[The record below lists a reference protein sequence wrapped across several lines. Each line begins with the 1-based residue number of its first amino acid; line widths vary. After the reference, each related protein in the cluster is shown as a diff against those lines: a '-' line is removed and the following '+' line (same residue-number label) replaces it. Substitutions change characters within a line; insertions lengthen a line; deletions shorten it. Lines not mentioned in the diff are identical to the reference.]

1 MNNSLLSIL
10 AMYAILQ
17 ISILGVKWVE
27 NKMRPTLLWMG
38 VLSENMEKLHEI
50 SKMYHEMGLLVP
62 HILLV
67 KPALISREAERWPR
81 IRLTLE
87 ALTIMAGISVSTGL
101 LLLA

>member
-1 MNNSLLSIL
+1 MNSSLLSIL

-17 ISILGVKWVE
+17 TSIFWVRWVE
-27 NKMRPTLLWMG
+27 TKMRPTLLMMG
-38 VLSENMEKLHEI
+38 ILSNNMETLHEI
-50 SKMYHEMGLLVP
+50 AKEYHEIGLQVP

-87 ALTIMAGISVSTGL
+87 AFTIMAGFSVSTGYL
-101 LLLA
+101 LIS